1 MNAKTKSKA
10 DSKADAPAVAPKKN
24 MLIIALAGA
33 ILAGGG
39 GAAAWYFS
47 QSADGK
53 PAKEEVSNEPA
64 VFVPLEQFV
73 VNLQPEDGDAYL
85 QIALTL
91 QVPNLEQEE
100 LLKQNMPKVRSRVLM
115 LLSGKRKSEISTVEG
130 KQQLG
135 REIVAAVKEPFV
147 AKGASPVVSEVLFT
161 SFVIQ

>member
-10 DSKADAPAVAPKKN
+10 DAPVAPKKS
-24 MLIIALAGA
+24 MLIIALAA
-33 ILAGGG
+33 ALTVAGG
-39 GAAAWYFS
+39 GAAAWYFM
-47 QSADGK
+47 QPGDGK
-53 PAKEEVSNEPA
+53 AAKEEVSGEPA

-91 QVPNLEQEE
+91 QVADIKQEE

-130 KQQLG
+130 KKQLG
-135 REIVAAVKEPFV
+135 AEIVAAVKEPFV
-147 AKGASPVVSEVLFT
+147 AKGASPLVSEVLFT

>member
-1 MNAKTKSKA
+1 MNAKTKTKA
-10 DSKADAPAVAPKKN
+10 DSKGDAPAAAPKKN
-24 MLIIALAGA
+24 MLIIALAGVLIA
-33 ILAGGG
+33 AGGG
-39 GAAAWYFS
+39 RAAWYFS
-47 QSADGK
+47 QSGDPK
-53 PAKEEVSNEPA
+53 DVKEAVSNEPA

-130 KQQLG
+130 KKQLG
-135 REIVAAVKEPFV
+135 AEIVAAVKEPFV
-147 AKGASPVVSEVLFT
+147 AKGTAPVVSEVLFT

>member
-10 DSKADAPAVAPKKN
+10 DSKADAPVAAPKKS
-24 MLIIALAGA
+24 MLIVALAA
-33 ILAGGG
+33 ALTVGG
-39 GAAAWYFS
+39 GAAAWFFM
-47 QSADGK
+47 QSGDGT

-73 VNLQPEDGDAYL
+73 VNLQPEEGDAYL

-130 KQQLG
+130 KKQLG
-135 REIVAAVKEPFV
+135 AEIVAAVKEPFV
-147 AKGASPVVSEVLFT
+147 AKGAAPVVSEVLFT

>member
-10 DSKADAPAVAPKKN
+10 DSKSDAPVAPKKN
-24 MLIIALAGA
+24 MLIMILAGA
-33 ILAGGG
+33 LIAGGG
-39 GAAAWYFS
+39 GAAAWYFA
-47 QSADGK
+47 QSGDGK
-53 PAKEEVSNEPA
+53 SAKEQVSLEPA

-130 KQQLG
+130 KKQLG
-135 REIVAAVKEPFV
+135 AEIIAAVKEPFA
-147 AKGASPVVSEVLFT
+147 AKGVPPVVNEVLFT